1 MMVYLLAGLLLFVV
15 VVGLARWAA
24 YAQTA
29 DVVQLLYRLA
39 GVVLTLFAAF
49 LLLRRQWVL
58 AMPVAVMAW
67 GMLMRKPSG
76 AGADRAT
83 GRGSTVRTA
92 ALEMTLDH
100 DTGIIIGQVLAGHFE
115 GRDLDG
121 LSEAELIS
129 LYDEI
134 RMDRESRDL
143 LEAYLDGRRAD
154 WRDAFETDTHDG
166 EGSTADSGPMTEEEA
181 YQILG
186 LSADASAA
194 EVAAA
199 HRRLMKRVHPDQGGS
214 TFLAAKINAAKA
226 VLMRKHG

>member
-1 MMVYLLAGLLLFVV
+1 MIYLLAGLLLFFVV
-15 VVGLARWAA
+15 VLLARWAA
-24 YAQTA
+24 YAQA
-29 DVVQLLYRLA
+29 SDVVQLLYRLA
-39 GVVLTLFAAF
+39 GVALTLFAAF
-49 LLLRRQWVL
+49 LMLRRQWVL

-67 GMLMRKPSG
+67 GMFFRKPSS

-100 DTGIIIGQVLAGHFE
+100 DTGIIIGRVLAGHFE
-115 GRDLDG
+115 GRELDG

-154 WRDAFETDTHDG
+154 WRDAFETDPNDG
-166 EGSTADSGPMTEEEA
+166 EGSPADSGPMTEEEA

-186 LSADASAA
+186 LSADAGA
-194 EVAAA
+194 
-199 HRRLMKRVHPDQGGS
+199 RKLLLLTGG
-214 TFLAAKINAAKA
+214 
-226 VLMRKHG
+226 